1 MAKATG
7 KHSFAKSTIIWGLV
21 GLVAVALTVNFLWA
35 SSPSHSSTYVSIA
48 SALSRPRNYLIF
60 VQNITN
66 GADTKKVHLPPPSSF
81 SVCVFFFLFNS

>member
-66 GADTKKVHLPPPSSF
+66 GADTKMVHLLLL
-81 SVCVFFFLFNS
+81 VCFFFLFNS